1 MAASV
6 ERRSLRRLQAVPR
19 AASIGD
25 TPAGTVASGDGWFVL
40 NLRGARGF
48 TTEGHGVFC
57 PFEAPDAP
65 FEQFGI
71 NVHVLQPGERSG
83 LYHAESAQEG
93 FLVLAGECIAVV
105 EEQER
110 PLRQWDFLH
119 CPPGTAHA
127 LIGAGDGPCAI
138 LMVGARSPDATIV
151 YPVSEAAGRLGLS
164 APVERDNARQAYAEA
179 GWRRESTPVPMPWPE
194 T

>member
-1 MAASV
+1 MPAPEARI
-6 ERRSLRRLQAVPR
+6 EE
-19 AASIGD
+19 
-25 TPAGTVASGDGWFVL
+25 TPAGPVPSGAGWFVL

-48 TTEGHGVFC
+48 ATEGHGVFC

-65 FEQFGI
+65 FEDFGI
-71 NVHVLQPGERSG
+71 NVHVLQPGERSA

-105 EEQER
+105 EEAER

-119 CPPGTAHA
+119 CPAGTAHA

-138 LMVGARSPDATIV
+138 LMAGARRADATIV
-151 YPVSEAAGRLGLS
+151 YPVGEAAARHGLS
-164 APVERDNARQAYAEA
+164 APVARDNARDAYAEA
-179 GWRRESTPVPMPWPE
+179 GWRRDSTPVPMPWPDG
-194 T
+194 